1 MKRVFPYIVFDKKMT
16 KFSSKFLLFYFLVG
30 VLFPAQAF
38 TYSKAIDTF
47 GNQSKSTSIKT
58 RKIIYTIKENESL
71 WQIAKYF
78 GIDPVLLAEL
88 NRLKNPDLI
97 YPGSK
102 LNIQI
107 QDDFSLRV
115 SEAEETHQQKSKQVI
130 IYVTEPSQNDI
141 FAPENPLVEVKET
154 ISGPRRSE
162 SDNSIV
168 FKTLFEFVEW
178 LVGKDKN
185 FTTHKAASPSNFDPP
200 TSTPYNLTSGMN
212 IHHALGDGRI
222 ILSSTICF
230 KSRIPNVVSPPPKS
244 L

>member
-1 MKRVFPYIVFDKKMT
+1 MKRRFLLIFLNKLMK
-16 KFSSKFLLFYFLVG
+16 KFSSIFLLFFVVG
-30 VLFPAQAF
+30 VLFPTHVF
-38 TYSKAIDTF
+38 SYSKAIDTF
-47 GNQSKSTSIKT
+47 TNPSKSNSIKT
-58 RKIIYTIKENESL
+58 RKIIYTIKESESL

-102 LNIQI
+102 LNIQV

-115 SEAEETHQQKSKQVI
+115 SEAESPDQLEIKQVI
-130 IYVTEPSQNDI
+130 VQVTEPSQNDI

-162 SDNSIV
+162 SDNSII

-178 LVGKDKN
+178 LVGEDKN
-185 FTTHKAASPSNFDPP
+185 FTTHKAASSSSFDPP
-200 TSTPYNLTSGMN
+200 TSTPYNLSNGVYIN
-212 IHHALGDGRI
+212 HVIGGGKI
-222 ILSSTICF
+222 ISSSSIYYE
-230 KSRIPNVVSPPPKS
+230 SRIPNVSSPPPKS

>member
-1 MKRVFPYIVFDKKMT
+1 MAKFPSI
-16 KFSSKFLLFYFLVG
+16 FLILFFLIG
-30 VLFPAQAF
+30 VLFPAHAF
-38 TYSKAIDTF
+38 TYSKAVDTL
-47 GNQSKSTSIKT
+47 GSKSASSSIKT
-58 RKIIYTIKENESL
+58 RKIIYTIKESESL

-115 SEAEETHQQKSKQVI
+115 TEADIPDQQESKQVVVQ
-130 IYVTEPSQNDI
+130 VTEPSQNDI

-162 SDNSIV
+162 SDNSII

-178 LVGKDKN
+178 LVGEDKN
-185 FTTHKAASPSNFDPP
+185 FTTHKAASSSSFDPP
-200 TSTPYNLTSGMN
+200 SSTPYNLSSSVN
-212 IHHALGDGRI
+212 INHALGGGKI
-222 ILSSTICF
+222 VSSPSIYY
-230 KSRIPNVVSPPPKS
+230 KSRIPNVSSPPPKS

>member
-1 MKRVFPYIVFDKKMT
+1 MT
-16 KFSSKFLLFYFLVG
+16 KFSSIFLILFFLIG
-30 VLFPAQAF
+30 VLFPAHAF
-38 TYSKAIDTF
+38 TYTNAVNSF
-47 GNQSKSTSIKT
+47 GNQSKSTPIKT
-58 RKIIYTIKENESL
+58 RKIIYTIKESESL

-78 GIDPVLLAEL
+78 GIDPVFLAEL

-107 QDDFSLRV
+107 QDDFSLKV
-115 SEAEETHQQKSKQVI
+115 SEAEEPDNLEIKQVVVQ
-130 IYVTEPSQNDI
+130 VTEPSQFDI

-162 SDNSIV
+162 SDNSII

-178 LVGKDKN
+178 LVGEDKN
-185 FTTHKAASPSNFDPP
+185 FTTHKATSQSNFDPP
-200 TSTPYNLTSGMN
+200 TSSPYNLSNGVN
-212 IHHALGDGRI
+212 INHALGGGKMITASI
-222 ILSSTICF
+222 ICY
-230 KSRIPNVVSPPPKS
+230 KSRIPNVSSPPPKS

>member
-1 MKRVFPYIVFDKKMT
+1 MAKFPSI
-16 KFSSKFLLFYFLVG
+16 FLILFFLIG
-30 VLFPAQAF
+30 VLFPTHAF
-38 TYSKAIDTF
+38 TYSKAVDTL
-47 GNQSKSTSIKT
+47 GSKTAPSSIKT
-58 RKIIYTIKENESL
+58 RKIIYTIKESESL

-115 SEAEETHQQKSKQVI
+115 TQAELPDPQENKQVVVQ
-130 IYVTEPSQNDI
+130 VTEPSQNDI

-162 SDNSIV
+162 SDNSII
-168 FKTLFEFVEW
+168 FQTLFEFVEW
-178 LVGKDKN
+178 LVGEDKN
-185 FTTHKAASPSNFDPP
+185 FTTHKAASSSSFDPP
-200 TSTPYNLTSGMN
+200 TSTPYNLSNGVN
-212 IHHALGDGRI
+212 INHALGGGKI
-222 ILSSTICF
+222 VSSSFIYY
-230 KSRIPNVVSPPPKS
+230 KSRIPNVSSPPPKS